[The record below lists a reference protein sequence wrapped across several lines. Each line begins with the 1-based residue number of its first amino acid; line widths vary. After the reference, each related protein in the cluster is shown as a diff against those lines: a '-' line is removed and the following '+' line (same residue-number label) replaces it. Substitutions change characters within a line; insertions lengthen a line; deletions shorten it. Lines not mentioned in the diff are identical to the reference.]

1 MRPLTRMSATSLPCK
16 FLQPIRNRSRRYRM
30 ICGGL
35 LLPLRKP
42 GPDGRTLRPLR
53 AWTGFTGLN
62 RPSKP
67 RPEKA
72 ALKAL
77 ATCFHQARNVFA
89 VLISRASTARASV
102 RRRQP
107 GSGMVRC
114 TSGKAP
120 QRPASRA
127 LSCNCSICS
136 RKGSLLRFVPRSN
149 LVLRTPDDA
158 ASTCTFNKH
167 AMEHR
172 FCPTCGIHPYAEAA
186 DPKGNRMA
194 AVNLRCL
201 EGIDL
206 SAIPV
211 HEFDGRAV

>member
-1 MRPLTRMSATSLPCK
+1 
-16 FLQPIRNRSRRYRM
+16 
-30 ICGGL
+30 
-35 LLPLRKP
+35 
-42 GPDGRTLRPLR
+42 
-53 AWTGFTGLN
+53 
-62 RPSKP
+62 
-67 RPEKA
+67 
-72 ALKAL
+72 
-77 ATCFHQARNVFA
+77 
-89 VLISRASTARASV
+89 
-102 RRRQP
+102 
-107 GSGMVRC
+107 MVRC

-120 QRPASRA
+120 QPASHPR
-127 LSCNCSICS
+127 LVLQLFDP

-194 AVNLRCL
+194 AVNLRWL

>member
-120 QRPASRA
+120 QPASHPRLVLQLFDLFA
-127 LSCNCSICS
+127 QRFIAAVCSPERSGLADS
-136 RKGSLLRFVPRSN
+136 RRCCKHLHLQQARHGTSLLSH
-149 LVLRTPDDA
+149 LRHPSVRGGGGPQGQSHGCGQSSVA
-158 ASTCTFNKH
+158 RG
-167 AMEHR
+167 HR
-172 FCPTCGIHPYAEAA
+172 PF
-186 DPKGNRMA
+186 GNS
-194 AVNLRCL
+194 
-201 EGIDL
+201 G
-206 SAIPV
+206 P
-211 HEFDGRAV
+211 